1 MKSGLNEIVFR
12 PEVRAL
18 LDTNVLIS
26 NLLSRNATTSA
37 TGLILQAAIDG
48 RFTLLFVAGV
58 ADELHNKLID
68 REDLSR
74 RIDRGDARTLIA
86 DLRQASE
93 VVERLPEPYA
103 AIGRD
108 RKDDY
113 LIAYALAA
121 RANYL
126 VSWDKDLLDLSAVA
140 GVQMVSPPGFLA
152 VLRETPDGD
161 SATTESA

>member
-1 MKSGLNEIVFR
+1 MKSSLNEIVFR

-58 ADELHNKLID
+58 AEELNNKLIE

-74 RIDRGDARTLIA
+74 RIDRGDAATLIA
-86 DLRQASE
+86 NLRQASE
-93 VVERLPEPYA
+93 VVERLPEPYS

-113 LIAYALAA
+113 LIAHAD
-121 RANYL
+121 YL

-140 GVQMVSPPGFLA
+140 GVQMVSPPEFLA